1 MEADRENFTC
11 DILTCDLWLLTYD
24 FLLAT
29 SDITFDLTLVVL
41 DYFLCKPEAMT
52 DSAILPRVITQVEQ
66 K

>member
-1 MEADRENFTC
+1 MTV
-11 DILTCDLWLLTYD
+11 D

-29 SDITFDLTLVVL
+29 SDITFDLKLVVL